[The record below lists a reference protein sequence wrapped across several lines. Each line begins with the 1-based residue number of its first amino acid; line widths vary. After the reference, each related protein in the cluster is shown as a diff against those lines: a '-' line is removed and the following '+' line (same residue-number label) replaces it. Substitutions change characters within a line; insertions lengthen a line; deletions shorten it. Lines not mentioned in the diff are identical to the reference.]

1 MALAINRGN
10 SMTQTNSSGCAPVVC
25 PDCGGLE
32 CLCRPRFFAGQLLT
46 DDDLKRLDYYITAK
60 NKLHNRYLIG
70 WGVVCGMNVVCNAC
84 DGMITVKAGYALSP
98 CGEDIIVCND
108 VPVDVCSMIQKC
120 SRKQPRDCQP
130 AQPGV
135 PDPCANTTEQW
146 ILSIHYDE
154 TPSRGVV
161 PLKNTGG
168 ATCCTACACGGSSS
182 CGCSG
187 NGNASKSSGCSCG
200 GTTTSPSQIAS
211 AQPQCEPT
219 IVCET
224 YHFEVCKVQTATPP
238 KRPIG
243 ALPQRFLNC
252 LTALAQLVSAPP
264 TTGNQQDVQNWCC
277 AIRNNLLDFFA
288 DNPGYTCSIPQK
300 LALLCQPGADI
311 QTIIQQVVYAL
322 ANYIRDCFCAA
333 LLPPCSC
340 PVQDA
345 SVPLATITISKKD
358 GACRIVSICNLD
370 VRKFA
375 TTFPNLA
382 YWLSFLP
389 TVRDLRQAID
399 GICCQPLEQRP
410 VKFGDRA
417 APVPGPAVPAAGR
430 IGVVGDP
437 FTQSEELFQVA
448 SQAFANPKRIVDAQ
462 TLSAATLGLTDANNQ
477 PFLSPVELNHPM
489 ETLAMNGLAR
499 PFATAVVPSVLL
511 GLLFG
516 GRAPA
521 APVAPPA
528 APPGGPAAA
537 SPPAPPAAAPGPTKA
552 EFDALQAEL
561 NGMKEDLKRS
571 QDQIDKLSKRKKAE

>member
-10 SMTQTNSSGCAPVVC
+10 SMTQTSSSGCAPVVC

-60 NKLHNRYLIG
+60 NKLHNRHLIG

-108 VPVDVCSMIQKC
+108 APVDVCSMIQKC
-120 SRKQPRDCQP
+120 GRKQPRDCQP

-161 PLKNTGG
+161 PLKNTGS
-168 ATCCTACACGGSSS
+168 AACCTACACGGSSS
-182 CGCSG
+182 CGCGGTQSSSSGCCG
-187 NGNASKSSGCSCG
+187 NGNGSKSPGCTCG
-200 GTTTSPSQIAS
+200 GTATSPGQTPL

-224 YHFEVCKVQTATPP
+224 YHFEVCKVQTAIRP

-243 ALPQRFLNC
+243 ALPQRFLDC
-252 LTALAQLVSAPP
+252 LTTLAQLVSAPP
-264 TTGNQQDVQNWCC
+264 NSGNPQDVQNWCC

-288 DNPGYTCSIPQK
+288 DNPGYTCNIPQK

-311 QTIIQQVVYAL
+311 QTIIQQIVYAL

-333 LLPPCSC
+333 LLPPCPC

-345 SVPLATITISKKD
+345 SVPLATITISKKN
-358 GACRIVSICNLD
+358 GACQIVSICNLD
-370 VRKFA
+370 ARKFA

-399 GICCQPLEQRP
+399 QICCQPLPLRE
-410 VKFGDRA
+410 VKFGNRA
-417 APVPGPAVPAAGR
+417 APAPGPAAPAAGR

-448 SQAFANPKRIVDAQ
+448 AQAFANINRIVDAQ

-477 PFLSPVELNHPM
+477 PFLSPVEMNYPM
-489 ETLAMNGLAR
+489 ETLAVNQLAR
-499 PFATAVVPSVLL
+499 PFATAVVPPVLL

-516 GRAPA
+516 ARAQAAPA
-521 APVAPPA
+521 AP
-528 APPGGPAAA
+528 
-537 SPPAPPAAAPGPTKA
+537 PPAPAPGPTKA
-552 EFDALQAEL
+552 EFEALQVQL
-561 NGMKEDLKRS
+561 DTMKEDLKRS
-571 QDQIDKLSKRKKAE
+571 QDQIDKLSKRKKSE